1 MHFISAQTQCVV
13 TQTLKKLLFSVVKTE
28 LTMSRPVVKTV
39 TLRSLKPYLV
49 LYRIFGLIPVRF
61 ESFDNGVSA
70 WEWSWSV
77 KIRPGWKIYTLIALI
92 LVTLSLTDTITGVLG
107 NLPNVSFASEEAIHL
122 LEAVNTSSFCI
133 NVFAI
138 FIFCYVY
145 LGKRLCRL
153 IQKMIDCERDLVNI
167 NSQLQVLNE

>member
-1 MHFISAQTQCVV
+1 
-13 TQTLKKLLFSVVKTE
+13 
-28 LTMSRPVVKTV
+28 MSRPIVKTV

-61 ESFDNGVSA
+61 ESFNNGVSA
-70 WEWSWSV
+70 WEWSCTIN
-77 KIRPGWKIYTLIALI
+77 KRPGWKIYTLIALI
-92 LVTLSLTDTITGVLG
+92 LVTLSLTDTITGVLSS
-107 NLPNVSFASEEAIHL
+107 LPSVSFASEEAINL

-133 NVFAI
+133 NVFVI

-153 IQKMIDCERDLVNI
+153 VQKMIDCERDLISI
-167 NSQLQVLNE
+167 NSQLQVMKK